1 MALRLNANASWS
13 GWGSLASGLS
23 KRAPT
28 HHPASQQ
35 RLQLRE
41 IAGVEI

>member
-1 MALRLNANASWS
+1 MERLEQPRPRLIQADPH
-13 GWGSLASGLS
+13 LE
-23 KRAPT
+23 PT